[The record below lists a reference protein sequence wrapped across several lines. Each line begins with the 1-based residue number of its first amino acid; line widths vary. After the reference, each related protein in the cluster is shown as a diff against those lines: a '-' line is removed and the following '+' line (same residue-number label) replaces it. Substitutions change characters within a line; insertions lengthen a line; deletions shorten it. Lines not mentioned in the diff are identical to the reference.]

1 MHIRKTEDQ
10 RFNSLRS
17 ESGKVA
23 EFKTSS
29 SSFQSAKSFLWAT
42 VPHDSCFPSRLSPP
56 SGCSLTGSEPPVSPL
71 TAEPH
76 SPTWKGD
83 GSCKQSLTLNL
94 KLETLK
100 KDICYFPGIPAS
112 KHNQL
117 MNMLPF
123 L

>member
-29 SSFQSAKSFLWAT
+29 SSFQSAVFSLGHSATRLLLSIQAQSSQWLQPHRLRASGVTSYCGASFSHLEGRWVLQT
-42 VPHDSCFPSRLSPP
+42 ESDFEFEIRDFEERHLLLSWHSC
-56 SGCSLTGSEPPVSPL
+56 
-71 TAEPH
+71 
-76 SPTWKGD
+76 
-83 GSCKQSLTLNL
+83 
-94 KLETLK
+94 
-100 KDICYFPGIPAS
+100 I